1 MTRETIREHEGSKY
15 LRKIFSATER
25 RYGVAREVL
34 GEVDVYC
41 VLLAFGVTC
50 PARQHAIKKLLCAGL
65 RNKGD
70 ERADLVGALAAVNR
84 AVELCPKPV
93 VDGPIPTWEV
103 VPAFDKGVCIGY
115 RVRWT
120 VPDEQGRYLWVRH
133 YLSGE
138 SGDPSL
144 GWCEQAALSNAKA
157 MRDDLK
163 VPMDFRDGYWQ
174 SDTAQ
179 PKEPTE

>member
-1 MTRETIREHEGSKY
+1 MGDTIREHEGSKY

-70 ERADLVGALAAVNR
+70 ERADLVGALAAVQR
-84 AVELCPKPV
+84 AVELCPKSERETSA
-93 VDGPIPTWEV
+93 PTWEV
-103 VPAFDKGVCIGY
+103 VPAFDNGNCIGY
-115 RVRWT
+115 RVRWS
-120 VPDEQGRYLWVRH
+120 VPDDRGRYLWVRH
-133 YLSGE
+133 YLAGE
-138 SGDPSL
+138 DGSPSL
-144 GWCEQAALSNAKA
+144 GWCEQAALSNAKQ
-157 MRDDLK
+157 MRGDLK
-163 VPMDFRDGYWQ
+163 VPDDFSNGQWATDLP
-174 SDTAQ
+174 AQ
-179 PKEPTE
+179 GPSE